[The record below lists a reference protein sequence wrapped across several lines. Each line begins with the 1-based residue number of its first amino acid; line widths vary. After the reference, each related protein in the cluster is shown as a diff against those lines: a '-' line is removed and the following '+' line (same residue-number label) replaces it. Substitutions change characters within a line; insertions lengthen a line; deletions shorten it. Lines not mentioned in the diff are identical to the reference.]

1 MEIKVDN
8 IYAFKM
14 TSGQEIV
21 AKIASMDDEYYHLES
36 PLTIG
41 QGHQGME
48 FLDAM
53 FCAERFEDVAML
65 KTSVS
70 IIAPARKDIQE
81 VYKESV
87 NPSKV
92 LKPVTKQI
100 ITG

>member
-1 MEIKVDN
+1 MEIKVEE

-21 AKIASMDDEYYHLES
+21 AKVASMDDEYYHLAS

-41 QGHQGME
+41 QGQQGME
-48 FLDAM
+48 FLDAL

-70 IIAPARKDIQE
+70 IVAPARKDIQE

-87 NPSKV
+87 NPTQILTPGKE
-92 LKPVTKQI
+92 QI